1 MAPLAGLGL
10 KPSSSSSSSLPA
22 WNVQTTFSFATD
34 KGGLYGII
42 FWKGGRWGAA
52 RVLAFATEKKEDFFL
67 QDGKAEK
74 GFRLGLLRLLA
85 PIGKTEVPLGRARG
99 AGAQGPPGVP
109 PAGELLP

>member
-1 MAPLAGLGL
+1 M
-10 KPSSSSSSSLPA
+10 
-22 WNVQTTFSFATD
+22 
-34 KGGLYGII
+34 
-42 FWKGGRWGAA
+42 
-52 RVLAFATEKKEDFFL
+52 LAFATEKKEDFFL

-74 GFRLGLLRLLA
+74 GFRLGLLHLLA